1 MMRAPFPWQ
10 ADQWR
15 QLQQAHAAG
24 RMPHALLLHGN
35 VGLGKHAFATALAQW
50 LLCRSPGETACG
62 ECNACRQFAAGS
74 SPDFVT
80 VAPLEDKKT
89 ISVEQVRELIDTL
102 SLTSH
107 AGGFRAAVVAP
118 ADVMTPSAANALL
131 KTLEEPPGKTVLMLV
146 SARPA
151 RLPATVRSRCR
162 LIRFAPP
169 PAASALD
176 WLRAQGGLDARAAN
190 EALSASHGS
199 PVRALALAT
208 EGGLERRAAV
218 IAAAREVAAGR
229 RNPVEA
235 AEAIVKEPLAD
246 TIGWLSGWAAGEI
259 RAATL
264 AGSDARRMLA
274 LLDRL
279 YEAEK
284 LRDTSANPQLLLES
298 LLVPLAPLRAA

>member
-1 MMRAPFPWQ
+1 MRAPFPWQ
-10 ADQWR
+10 SEQWR

-24 RMPHALLLHGN
+24 RMPHALLLHGS

-50 LLCRSPGETACG
+50 LLCRRPGERACG

-89 ISVEQVRELIDTL
+89 ISVEQVRELIETL

-107 AGGFRAAVVAP
+107 AGGFRAAVIEP
-118 ADVMTPSAANALL
+118 ADAMTPSAANALL
-131 KTLEEPPGKTVLMLV
+131 KTLEEPPGSTVLLLV

-162 LIRFAPP
+162 LIRFTPP
-169 PAASALD
+169 PAAAALD
-176 WLRAQGGLDARAAN
+176 WLRAQGLAAGVAG
-190 EALSASHGS
+190 EALSAAHGS
-199 PVRALALAT
+199 PLRAIALGS
-208 EGGLERRAAV
+208 EGGLERRAIV
-218 IAAAREVAAGR
+218 IAAVREVAAGR
-229 RNPVEA
+229 RNPVEVA
-235 AEAIVKEPLAD
+235 DALSKEPLAD
-246 TIGWLSGWAAGEI
+246 TIGWLAGWAAEEI

-264 AGSDARRMLA
+264 AGSDARCMLA

-298 LLVPLAPLRAA
+298 LLIPLAPLRAA